1 MSDDRRGGEMP
12 EVPEEP
18 SQRWPVGFVLLIVA
32 AALYLGYR
40 AFQLVELLIR
50 WLR

>member
-1 MSDDRRGGEMP
+1 MTEPDHVDPDGGD
-12 EVPEEP
+12 EVPD
-18 SQRWPVGFVLLIVA
+18 RWPVGFVLIVAA

-40 AFQLVELLIR
+40 FFQLLRLAVD